1 MRTPNF
7 LAWIV
12 PAAIT
17 VLCMAATYGQNYPN
31 KTIRILA
38 AEAGSGSDLTARIIA
53 QGLASNLGQAV
64 IVDNRGGAVIVGPML
79 ARATPDGYTLLFHG
93 SPIWLTP
100 FMMNNAPWDPV
111 KDFSPIA
118 WAASSPNVLVVHPSV
133 PAKSV
138 KELIALA
145 KGKPGEL
152 NYAAG
157 GPGSVPHLAAEL
169 FKAMAGI
176 NIIRISY
183 KGTGP
188 ALNALSGGEVQ
199 LMLAPSG
206 SVAPYIKAGRV
217 RALAVGSTQPSAL
230 APDLPTVA
238 ASGLVWI

>member
-1 MRTPNF
+1 
-7 LAWIV
+7 
-12 PAAIT
+12 
-17 VLCMAATYGQNYPN
+17 
-31 KTIRILA
+31 
-38 AEAGSGSDLTARIIA
+38 
-53 QGLASNLGQAV
+53 
-64 IVDNRGGAVIVGPML
+64 
-79 ARATPDGYTLLFHG
+79 
-93 SPIWLTP
+93 
-100 FMMNNAPWDPV
+100 MMNNAPWDPV

-118 WAASSPNVLVVHPSV
+118 WAATSPNVLVVHPSV
-133 PAKSV
+133 PAKSTR
-138 KELIALA
+138 ELIALA

-238 ASGLVWI
+238 ASGLPGYESVAMTGLLAPAKTPATIITRLNQEAVRVINSPDVKEKFLNASVEVVGGTPAQFAAAIKSEMSRMGKVIKDAGIREN